1 MECSP
6 EMETRRLEGKWENE
20 DSDTEDPLPITT
32 IEMDYVSGDDL
43 PEDEPEILQI
53 KIKEEMEPEDFMNST
68 GNSVIPLADRVRK
81 PSVTPRAGRKKKP
94 PQHLP
99 LLDKSCSPSHGFPG
113 MFPNI
118 PVPPLA
124 CKTTP
129 DVPCSPCTPADS
141 FQYLPTQPLLEY
153 NINHPCSLH
162 SPVQFPH
169 SFFSMTDPSAG
180 IPPDT
185 KRKRVSLSIKDKVTL
200 LQDLENGASVK
211 SLCDKYGTGTS
222 TIYDLKKQKDKLL
235 TFYSNSDAPDLMA
248 DRKTLHQAKNVSVD
262 KVLMEW
268 IRQSRRD
275 NFPLSR
281 SLIMAQAKK
290 FHVLLNISTPCEY
303 SSGWYG
309 KFKKRNGLGIL
320 SINGEKTTEE
330 YNVADTFVKKLNKLV
345 SDEHLSAEQVYNA
358 AKTSIF
364 WRHLPQ
370 KLVETAHVPAPSG
383 LDEPK
388 ERLTVLACS
397 NAAGT
402 HKTRLLIIG
411 KSRNP
416 RAFKGVRVFPV
427 TYTANKQAGISREI
441 FQDWFENH
449 FVPEARAH
457 CMSVGLSCDAK
468 IMLILDHCPTNPKPE
483 FLVKDNVFA
492 VCLPPDCTSFIQPLD
507 QGILRLFKSHYKS
520 EFLQRMLTAC
530 SKGKNAAQFQANV
543 NIKDAIWTAALA
555 WDKVDKQALI
565 HGWRNLCP
573 STFVWD
579 NPGEEYDFLGFTELR
594 ESQLVLELMNYARSL
609 SCPEAQLIDEE
620 TMEESFNADTDAPVA
635 LQLPDGEINENSD
648 DESDSDEP
656 EVKEKM
662 SIDRMISL
670 AEELIGGMEQRSFI
684 SEQQIMSVYR
694 IKEQL
699 LQEKLYETAWTQIF
713 PNGTSCPDPEPSGD
727 ENC

>member
-6 EMETRRLEGKWENE
+6 EMEPRRLAEKLEP
-20 DSDTEDPLPITT
+20 DTEDPLPITKM
-32 IEMDYVSGDDL
+32 EMDSVSGDDL
-43 PEDEPEILQI
+43 PEEEPEILQI
-53 KIKEEMEPEDFMNST
+53 KIKEEMECEDLNSME
-68 GNSVIPLADRVRK
+68 NCAIPLTGRGRG
-81 PSVTPRAGRKKKP
+81 PSINPRAGRKKRP

-99 LLDKSCSPSHGFPG
+99 LLGKSCGPSLGFAG
-113 MFPNI
+113 MFPEI
-118 PVPPLA
+118 PAPPLA
-124 CKTTP
+124 CRTAS
-129 DVPCSPCTPADS
+129 DIHCSPCTPADS
-141 FQYLPTQPLLEY
+141 FQYLAAQPLMEY
-153 NINHPCSLH
+153 NINHPVSLH
-162 SPVQFPH
+162 TPVQFPH
-169 SFFSMTDPSAG
+169 SFFSMTEGTPG

-211 SLCDKYGTGTS
+211 SLCDKYGIGTS

-268 IRQSRRD
+268 IRQRRRE

-309 KFKKRNGLGIL
+309 KFKKRNGLSIL
-320 SINGEKTTEE
+320 SINGEKASEE
-330 YNVADTFVKKLNKLV
+330 YNVADNFVKKLNKLV

-358 AKTSIF
+358 AKASLF

-370 KLVETAHVPAPSG
+370 KLVATAQKPPSSG
-383 LDEPK
+383 LEDPK

-402 HKTRLLIIG
+402 HKARLLVIG

-427 TYTANKQAGISREI
+427 TYTANKQAGITREI

-457 CMSVGLSCDAK
+457 CMSVGLSQDAK
-468 IMLILDHCPTNPKPE
+468 VMLILDHCPTHPSAE

-507 QGILRLFKSHYKS
+507 QGILRLFKSNYKS
-520 EFLQRMLTAC
+520 EFLQRMLTEC
-530 SKGKNAAQFQANV
+530 NKGMAGAQFQAKA

-573 STFVWD
+573 SSFALD
-579 NPGEEYDFLGFTELR
+579 NPAEECDFLGFTELR
-594 ESQLVLELMNYARSL
+594 ESQLTSELMNYARSL
-609 SCPEAQLIDEE
+609 SCPEARLLDEE
-620 TMEESFNADTDAPVA
+620 AIEESFTADNDAPVA
-635 LQLPDGEINENSD
+635 LQLPDGDISENSD
-648 DESDSDEP
+648 EESDSDEP
-656 EVKEKM
+656 EGVVKEKM
-662 SIDRMISL
+662 PIDRMIGL

-684 SEQQIMSVYR
+684 SEQQIMAVYR

-699 LQEKLYETAWTQIF
+699 LQEKLYETAWTQMF
-713 PNGTSCPDPEPSGD
+713 PNSTSCPDPQPSRD